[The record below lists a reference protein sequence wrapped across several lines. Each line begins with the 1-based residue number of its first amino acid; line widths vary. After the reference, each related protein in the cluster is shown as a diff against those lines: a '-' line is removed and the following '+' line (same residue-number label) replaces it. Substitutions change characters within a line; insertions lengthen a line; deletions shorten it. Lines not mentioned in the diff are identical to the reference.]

1 MTMARKRI
9 LLIGLGRWGVNHF
22 RILKSMPV
30 ELFVSDLDERRINSV
45 GLSDDHWSTDPRTL
59 FSRVDA
65 AVIVTPA
72 SAHFEIC
79 SELLEMR
86 KDVFVE
92 KPISL
97 VSAEAKELTKL
108 AERAGLIL
116 QVGHIFRFDPA
127 SLWLRDAIA
136 RGQFGR
142 IKIMR
147 ARFTGLKRPR
157 SDTGVT
163 FADSIHFID
172 LFNFF
177 LGNTPRRI
185 HAVVDDF
192 LGRGMD
198 DESLIVLE
206 YDQGDGSAI
215 RATVEAGYHAPGKVR
230 EVMIMGDECSAVCD
244 YNVAQYKIKI
254 FENRHIWNGSSIK
267 ASEGAVNQ
275 LEFPPEEPLRAE
287 LAAFIDSIERRSRP
301 LVDGWAG
308 FEAIRVVEAA
318 LESARTGAWIK
329 IAEAGR

>member
-1 MTMARKRI
+1 MTTARKRI
-9 LLIGLGRWGVNHF
+9 LLIGLGRWGVNHL
-22 RILKSMPV
+22 RILQSMPL
-30 ELFVSDLDERRINSV
+30 ELFIADVDEGRIKSV
-45 GLSDDHWSTDPRTL
+45 GVADDHWSTDPRTL
-59 FSRVDA
+59 FSHIDA

-72 SAHFEIC
+72 PAHFAAC
-79 SELLEMR
+79 RELLELG

-97 VSAEAKELTKL
+97 LSGEARELTKL

-127 SLWLRDAIA
+127 SLWLRGAIA
-136 RGQFGR
+136 QGVFGR
-142 IKIMR
+142 IKILR
-147 ARFTGLKRPR
+147 AKFTGLKRPR

-177 LGNTPRRI
+177 LGAMPRRVLAI
-185 HAVVDDF
+185 LDDF

-198 DESLIVLE
+198 DESLVVLE
-206 YDQGDGSAI
+206 YDQTGGSTI

-230 EVMIMGDECSAVCD
+230 EVMIIGDQSSAVCD
-244 YNVAQYKIKI
+244 YNVAQYKVKI
-254 FENRHIWNGSSIK
+254 LENRHISDGSSVK
-267 ASEGAVNQ
+267 ALEGAVNQ

-287 LAAFIDSIERRSRP
+287 LAAFIDSIEKRSRP

-308 FEAIRVVEAA
+308 FQAIRVVEAA
-318 LESARTGAWIK
+318 LESARTGAWIE
-329 IAEAGR
+329 IAEAS